1 MTDPTQFKSVGVDLR
16 TYNLL
21 MREADEQC
29 RTISGQIKF
38 LVKKH
43 LEGANEDEVRALP
56 APTPAAPPVAVVKP
70 ARRPSFSRIIATG
83 AAADMLVRFYQTEA
97 TLSSK
102 DFTDLP
108 VEDPSGALYNL
119 GARGDL
125 KRIGNTKPFF
135 YQITPQGKTRARKII
150 EARRNKNG
158 S

>member
-1 MTDPTQFKSVGVDLR
+1 MADPNQFKSVGIDVR
-16 TYNLL
+16 TYNILQ
-21 MREADEQC
+21 READEQC

-43 LEGANEDEVRALP
+43 LDNAEEAEVPALP
-56 APTPAAPPVAVVKP
+56 APVPAAPPVAVVKP
-70 ARRPSFSRIIATG
+70 AKRPSFNRIIATG

-119 GARGDL
+119 AARGDL

-150 EARRNKNG
+150 EARRKKNG